1 MKKPFSYLVLTILF
15 FSIHSVELCGQ
26 QTSINT
32 NPQANFNHALKLFN
46 SKAYAGA
53 QKYFVQV
60 SEDANNKTGIKAD
73 ADYYDAMCAIRLNQT
88 DADKK
93 VLTFVDN
100 YPNSRKKD
108 KAYFTVGNYYF
119 ANKKAAYALKWY
131 SKVNPDA
138 LSVGNKKELDFKM
151 GYAFLATRNLDLA
164 KNKFIALINDP
175 KLIFADE
182 PSGNLDTQSANNLYD
197 LFFKIRDKYNT
208 TFIIVTHNER
218 LAEMAD
224 RKIEIIDGE
233 INKQN

>member
-1 MKKPFSYLVLTILF
+1 M
-15 FSIHSVELCGQ
+15 
-26 QTSINT
+26 
-32 NPQANFNHALKLFN
+32 
-46 SKAYAGA
+46 
-53 QKYFVQV
+53 QV

-175 KLIFADE
+175 KY
-182 PSGNLDTQSANNLYD
+182 GNDSRYYFGYISYKQEDYEVAEKTLEEIANEKE
-197 LFFKIRDKYNT
+197 FSIRE
-208 TFIIVTHNER
+208 NESSSFHQ
-218 LAEMAD
+218 MF
-224 RKIEIIDGE
+224 
-233 INKQN
+233 

>member
-100 YPNSRKKD
+100 YPNSRKKRQ
-108 KAYFTVGNYYF
+108 G
-119 ANKKAAYALKWY
+119 
-131 SKVNPDA
+131 
-138 LSVGNKKELDFKM
+138 
-151 GYAFLATRNLDLA
+151 
-164 KNKFIALINDP
+164 
-175 KLIFADE
+175 
-182 PSGNLDTQSANNLYD
+182 
-197 LFFKIRDKYNT
+197 LFYCW
-208 TFIIVTHNER
+208 
-218 LAEMAD
+218 
-224 RKIEIIDGE
+224 
-233 INKQN
+233 

>member
-93 VLTFVDN
+93 VLTFVEN

-119 ANKKAAYALKWY
+119 ANKKQHM
-131 SKVNPDA
+131 P
-138 LSVGNKKELDFKM
+138 
-151 GYAFLATRNLDLA
+151 
-164 KNKFIALINDP
+164 
-175 KLIFADE
+175 
-182 PSGNLDTQSANNLYD
+182 
-197 LFFKIRDKYNT
+197 
-208 TFIIVTHNER
+208 
-218 LAEMAD
+218 
-224 RKIEIIDGE
+224 
-233 INKQN
+233 